1 MDSRLDSFD
10 KHEFRT
16 RVCPIQKKR
25 ERKKKIKIFKSN
37 FMMSGYFVE
46 TIDIR

>member
-16 RVCPIQKKR
+16 RVCPIQKK
-25 ERKKKIKIFKSN
+25 ERKKKN
-37 FMMSGYFVE
+37 Q
-46 TIDIR
+46 DIQI

>member
-10 KHEFRT
+10 EHEFRT

-25 ERKKKIKIFKSN
+25 EKEKKSRYSN
-37 FMMSGYFVE
+37 LIS
-46 TIDIR
+46 